1 MSSLRLDHVFSSLY
15 LAKSRNA
22 RGHGQQ
28 EQAAEG
34 LMFSPPTP
42 WPLPRKFDSPRQKR
56 GYTKMYPGNHLSA
69 PKHGCHHNNLVLVVH
84 LTLSCSKQLLLSLDP
99 GPEEAGA
106 HQRIHIAVWLRCK
119 RLRVCLGLCRSGPH
133 ITVVVL

>member
-15 LAKSRNA
+15 LAKSHNA
-22 RGHGQQ
+22 QGHGQQGRSRQ

-56 GYTKMYPGNHLSA
+56 GYTK
-69 PKHGCHHNNLVLVVH
+69 CILVTTCQH
-84 LTLSCSKQLLLSLDP
+84 QNMGATTITLF
-99 GPEEAGA
+99 
-106 HQRIHIAVWLRCK
+106 W
-119 RLRVCLGLCRSGPH
+119 
-133 ITVVVL
+133 